1 MLKNIVACLAVLA
14 FVSGSTCAMAKNIEN
29 QQKVEKQEKVE
40 KKNNQQNKE
49 TVKKNNKDRFNP
61 VIGW

>member
-29 QQKVEKQEKVE
+29 QQKVEKQEKGE

-49 TVKKNNKDRFNP
+49 SVKKNNKDRLKP

>member
-14 FVSGSTCAMAKNIEN
+14 FVSGSTCAMAKNVDN

-49 TVKKNNKDRFNP
+49 TVKKNNKDRFKP